1 MIEGIKNICVFGASS
16 SNIAPKYTDA
26 AYQLGTLMA
35 AEGICCINGAGREG
49 VMRAVSDGALDAG
62 GKAVGI
68 IPQFMVD
75 NGWQYERLPEI
86 IVTSDMHSRKSLMAE
101 RSDAIVAMPGG
112 CGTFEEL
119 MEIIT
124 WRQLGLFN
132 GLVIIFNVDGY
143 YDDLLHML
151 ARSIDERFMKASHSD
166 LWLTAGT
173 AQDVITK
180 LREADR
186 NISIETK
193 Y

>member
-1 MIEGIKNICVFGASS
+1 MIDGIKNICVFGASS

-26 AYQLGTLMA
+26 AYQLGGMMA
-35 AEGICCINGAGREG
+35 AERICCINGAGREG
-49 VMRAVSDGALDAG
+49 VMRAVSDGTLDAG
-62 GKAVGI
+62 GKAIGI

-75 NGWQYERLPEI
+75 NGWQYERLSEI
-86 IVTSDMHSRKSLMAE
+86 IVTADMHSRKSLMAE

-112 CGTFEEL
+112 CGTMEEL

-132 GLVIIFNVDGY
+132 GLIIIFNVDGY
-143 YDDLLHML
+143 YDNLLRML
-151 ARSIDERFMKASHSD
+151 SHSIDEGFMKASHSQ
-166 LWLTAGT
+166 LWLTADT
-173 AQDVITK
+173 AQDVIALLK
-180 LREADR
+180 DADR